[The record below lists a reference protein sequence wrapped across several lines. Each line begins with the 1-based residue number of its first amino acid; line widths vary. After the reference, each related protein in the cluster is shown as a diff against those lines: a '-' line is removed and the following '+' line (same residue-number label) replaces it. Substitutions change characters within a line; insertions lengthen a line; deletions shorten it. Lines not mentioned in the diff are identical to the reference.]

1 MRTLFSAS
9 LTAICLA
16 GTQLAVA
23 GAVNLPGDMPAMGGH
38 YLHFDNRFSEWQNSG
53 SYLTNSTS
61 LEADDRVT
69 YDARSHGNRWQH
81 TVRYVYGLSEDW
93 AVGVS
98 QGYAEARWHRSVN
111 DDGLTSLEGS
121 FEQAG
126 ETDLTLIGQ
135 YRLAP
140 GAALITEFSPS
151 TAGAN
156 PARSNTTDTGQQG
169 DAGRGYSELGLELA
183 ANWVTEL
190 GTQWLGSVRLDATTR
205 EKVNGHG
212 VSGPWC
218 LAMNFGSRVNLSKDH
233 HLVFVWHLMRGF
245 SYKRYNASLET
256 EASYGDQSQFALN
269 TQYQW
274 DLTAQLQLQSY
285 VNLAM
290 TQPAIEKFSSGGQKQ
305 RIELSGGTETTLGF
319 ALKAEF

>member
-1 MRTLFSAS
+1 MRTLFSVS
-9 LTAICLA
+9 LTAFCLTSGNVA
-16 GTQLAVA
+16 LA
-23 GAVNLPGDMPAMGGH
+23 GAVNLPGDMPAAGGH
-38 YLHFDNRFSEWQNSG
+38 YLHFDNQYSEWQTSG
-53 SYLTNSTS
+53 SYLTNSAA
-61 LEADDRVT
+61 LDADDRTT
-69 YDARSHGNRWQH
+69 YDARSHGNRWRH
-81 TVRYVYGLSEDW
+81 SLTYIYGLHQDW
-93 AVGVS
+93 AVGVN

-111 DDGLTSLEGS
+111 DEGLSTMEGS

-140 GAALITEFSPS
+140 GAAITTEFSPS
-151 TAGAN
+151 IAGAN

-169 DAGRGYSELGLELA
+169 DSGRGYSLLGVELA

-190 GTQWLGSVRLDATTR
+190 GTHWLGSLRLDTTTR

-218 LAMNFGSRVNLSKDH
+218 LAVNFGSQVNVAKDH
-233 HLVFVWHLMRGF
+233 NLVFVWHLMRGF
-245 SYKRYNASLET
+245 PYKSYNASLDT
-256 EASYGDQSQFALN
+256 DISYGDQSQFGFS
-269 TQYQW
+269 TRYQW

-285 VNLAM
+285 LNLAM
-290 TQPAIEKFSSGGQKQ
+290 TQPAVEKFSNEGEKQ
-305 RIELSGGTETTLGF
+305 RIELTGGTDTTLGL